1 MEEKIGVVE
10 DYFAKV
16 SVIAVKLEGEL
27 KIGDK
32 IHIKGHTTDFIQT
45 VDSMQIQHQN
55 VTSAKKGDSVGI
67 KGLTKVQKRRC
78 GLQSDRLNK
87 IANNLKDKFKNYI
100 FYFGR

>member
-10 DYFAKV
+10 DFFAKI

-45 VDSMQIQHQN
+45 VESIQIEHQQVN
-55 VTSAKKGDSVGI
+55 VAKKGDSVGI
-67 KGLTKVQKRRC
+67 KVDQHCRKGDVVY
-78 GLQSDRLNK
+78 K
-87 IANNLKDKFKNYI
+87 IVE
-100 FYFGR
+100 

>member
-45 VDSMQIQHQN
+45 VDSMQIEHQN

-67 KGLTKVQKRRC
+67 KVEQRC
-78 GLQSDRLNK
+78 RKGDVVYRV
-87 IANNLKDKFKNYI
+87 ID
-100 FYFGR
+100 